1 VKLISR
7 PKSISPHLILIVTCL
22 GIFLA
27 ALDQMVVVTALPN
40 IMVDIKVPVTE
51 LDKAAWIIIGYLL
64 GYTVAMP
71 LMGRISDVY
80 GHARIY
86 IASLLIFLVG
96 SVLAATATNLPW
108 LVAARM
114 VQAVGGGALVPVTMA
129 IAGETYPVH
138 HRAIALGIVGAAA
151 EAGGVLGPLY
161 GGVITEEWG
170 WRWIFWINL
179 PLSLLMIYLVYLFVT
194 DNKRLQSQ
202 VDYRGGLI
210 LGASLI
216 CLVLALSQTLG
227 TWSSPY
233 TIGLLLGCVFF
244 FALFMQ
250 RALGARQPVI
260 DLSMFRNGIFSAANL
275 AHLLVGAA
283 LIMAIVNV
291 PLITD
296 TIMGKEPLEGGLR
309 LMRLTAMIPVGAVV
323 GGFLCQR
330 LGYRLP
336 MLLGLCLAA
345 LSFYLLSH
353 WPLDVAEPRLTRDLL
368 IGGLG
373 FGLVIAPI
381 GTAVINSVKEGQKA
395 TAASLVTLMR
405 MVGMMIGL
413 AVLTSWGTGR
423 YAVLLGRINELKQL
437 PQATLGLFHD
447 FFLAAAIICLI
458 ALLPAMW
465 MRHRTGTPLAP
476 QNRAN
481 QNGNIK

>member
-1 VKLISR
+1 MKLISR
-7 PKSISPHLILIVTCL
+7 PKSISPHLILIVTCF

-86 IASLLIFLVG
+86 IVSLLIFLAG

-114 VQAVGGGALVPVTMA
+114 IQAVGGGALIPVTMA
-129 IAGETYPVH
+129 IAGETYPLH
-138 HRAIALGIVGAAA
+138 HRAIALGLVGAAA

-161 GGVITEEWG
+161 GGVITEAWG

-179 PLSLLMIYLVYLFVT
+179 PLSLLMVYLVYRFVT
-194 DNKRLQSQ
+194 YSKRLQSQ
-202 VDYRGGLI
+202 VDYVGGLT
-210 LGASLI
+210 LGTSLA

-250 RALGARQPVI
+250 RELGVRQPLI

-275 AHLLVGAA
+275 THLLVGAA
-283 LIMAIVNV
+283 LIMAIVNI

-309 LMRLTAMIPVGAVV
+309 LMRLTAMIPVGAIV

-336 MLLGLCLAA
+336 TLLGLCLAA
-345 LSFYLLSH
+345 LSFYLLNH

-368 IGGLG
+368 IGGFG

-405 MVGMMIGL
+405 MVGMMMGL

-423 YAVLLGRINELKQL
+423 YEVLLGRISELGQL

-458 ALLPAMW
+458 ALLPAMFI
-465 MRHRTGTPLAP
+465 
-476 QNRAN
+476 QNRAGISLTPQKRDN
-481 QNGNIK
+481 QNGNI